1 MFCPYCG
8 SEMFEDHLYCGV
20 CGKRVERPASTVAKT
35 KSIAPP
41 KIDTTT
47 RLPPAKRKPPVSPPK
62 DTTARPPPAEDNS
75 NVAPQRDT
83 VKETVLG
90 GLSSADMARPGSLG
104 YGIYITNR
112 RVIGIKKPGQFAK
125 AVGGAIAGA
134 VIGKVLGFEAP
145 WAVSSTL
152 GRSLSNDEN
161 LHLLA
166 ELEKNKDFEIYNQDI
181 TLVQLKET
189 FLINPGQLAFFLKGA
204 KTTDIAISLRTDKV
218 VESLKELLK
227 EHFPKV
233 LNVVV

>member
-1 MFCPYCG
+1 LFCPYCG
-8 SEMFEDHLYCGV
+8 SEMHEDHLFCGV
-20 CGKRVERPASTVAKT
+20 CGKRVERPASTLAKG
-35 KSIAPP
+35 KSQAPP
-41 KIDTTT
+41 QINE
-47 RLPPAKRKPPVSPPK
+47 AV
-62 DTTARPPPAEDNS
+62 RPPPAKAKPP
-75 NVAPQRDT
+75 VPPQMES

-104 YGIYITNR
+104 YGVYITNR
-112 RVIGIKKPGQFAK
+112 RVIGIKKPEQFTK

-134 VIGKVLGFEAP
+134 VIGKILGFEAP
-145 WAVSSTL
+145 WAVSSAL

-161 LHLLA
+161 LNLLT
-166 ELEKNKDFEIYNQDI
+166 ELEKNKDFEINNQDI

-218 VESLKELLK
+218 VESLKKLLQ

-233 LNVVV
+233 LKVVI

>member
-8 SEMFEDHLYCGV
+8 SEMFEDHLFCGV
-20 CGKRVERPASTVAKT
+20 CGKRVERPASTLT
-35 KSIAPP
+35 KGKSPAPP
-41 KIDTTT
+41 QADAAT
-47 RLPPAKRKPPVSPPK
+47 RSPPARGKSPVPPQM
-62 DTTARPPPAEDNS
+62 N
-75 NVAPQRDT
+75 T

-104 YGIYITNR
+104 YGVYITDR
-112 RVIGIKKPGQFAK
+112 RVIGIKKPEQFAK

-145 WAVSSTL
+145 WAVSSAL

-161 LHLLA
+161 LRLLA
-166 ELEKNKDFEIYNQDI
+166 ELEKNKDFEINNQDI

-218 VESLKELLK
+218 VENLKELLQ

-233 LNVVV
+233 LKVVI